1 MLKKF
6 LVSSSLI
13 TTFFFAI
20 IIIGVLMILNFFGIK
35 ITVSTVENNY
45 LYADSYLNSLNLYI
59 KDGYV
64 PLSRIIYFYL
74 ADESKTIEDLYLLNQ
89 DSKNKSLKNI
99 ALVCND
105 EELKNSVVC
114 SQTNINENIN
124 MLELPEQYFNFPLK
138 DKNYMVTSF
147 FNEKRFVYEKS
158 NVHNGWDFATNEKTP
173 IYSVCNGIVT
183 NINFT
188 QNENIP
194 YDESNNNVGNNITIA
209 CDDYGDIYYVIFRHL
224 YPSSNKVR
232 VGDRVKHWTEIASV
246 GTTGYSTGN
255 HLHYEVLDKDNNL
268 IDGMSL
274 VDLTLTYT
282 N

>member
-1 MLKKF
+1 MFKKF
-6 LVSSSLI
+6 LVSSSLF
-13 TTFFFAI
+13 TTFFFMV

-45 LYADSYLNSLNLYI
+45 LYADSYLNSLNLYM

-74 ADESKTIEDLYLLNQ
+74 GDDSKTIEDLYLLNQ
-89 DSKNKSLKNI
+89 DSDNKSLKNI
-99 ALVCND
+99 ALVCENK
-105 EELKNSVVC
+105 ELKNMITC
-114 SQTNINENIN
+114 SQNNINENIN
-124 MLELPEQYFNFPLK
+124 MLELSERYFNFPLK
-138 DKNYMVTSF
+138 DNSYTITSF
-147 FNEKRFVYEKS
+147 FNEQRFIYEQE
-158 NVHNGWDFATNEKTP
+158 NIHNGWDFAIKEKTP
-173 IYSVCNGIVT
+173 VYSVCNGTVT

-209 CDDYGDIYYVIFRHL
+209 CEDYGDIYYVVFRHL
-224 YPSSNKVR
+224 YPNSSKVK
-232 VGDRVKHWTEIASV
+232 VGDRVNHWQEIASV

-255 HLHYEVLDKDNNL
+255 HLHYEVLDQDNNL
-268 IDGMSL
+268 VDGMSL

-282 N
+282 K

>member
-1 MLKKF
+1 
-6 LVSSSLI
+6 
-13 TTFFFAI
+13 
-20 IIIGVLMILNFFGIK
+20 MILNFFGIK

-74 ADESKTIEDLYLLNQ
+74 ADESETIEDLYLLNQ

-105 EELKNSVVC
+105 EELKNLIVC

-124 MLELPEQYFNFPLK
+124 MLELSEQYFNFPLK
-138 DKNYMVTSF
+138 NQDYMVTSF
-147 FNEKRFVYEKS
+147 FNEQRFIYEKE
-158 NVHNGWDFATNEKTP
+158 NVHNGWDFAIKEQTP
-173 IYSVCNGIVT
+173 VYSVCNGTVT
-183 NINFT
+183 NVNFT

-194 YDESNNNVGNNITIA
+194 YDESNNNIGNNITIA
-209 CDDYGDIYYVIFRHL
+209 CEDYGDIYYVIFRHL
-224 YPSSNKVR
+224 YPNSNKVK
-232 VGDRVKHWTEIASV
+232 VGDRVIHWTEIASV

-255 HLHYEVLDKDNNL
+255 HLHYEVLDKNNNL
-268 IDGMSL
+268 VDGMSL
-274 VDLTLTYT
+274 VDLTLIYT
-282 N
+282 K